1 MLSSGSYGSM
11 RLFRNDEIPM
21 KVYWLK
27 PRDGQPWLTPEEVV
41 ARLQSVFPRV
51 RFSAE
56 AARALGYT
64 LETVDGD

>member
-1 MLSSGSYGSM
+1 
-11 RLFRNDEIPM
+11 M